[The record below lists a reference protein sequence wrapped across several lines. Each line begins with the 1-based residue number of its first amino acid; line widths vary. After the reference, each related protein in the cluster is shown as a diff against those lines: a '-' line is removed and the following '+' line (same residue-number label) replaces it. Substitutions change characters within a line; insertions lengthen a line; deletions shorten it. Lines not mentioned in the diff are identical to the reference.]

1 MSAASSTVSQKTIVL
16 PLSSKFDFH
25 TVPDHHPRR
34 PVFAL
39 EDEVEADR
47 IPDVQLELHL
57 LRRRRPHAPAA
68 RRRGPAARSSNCKFS
83 TAPLDESTARWAQQA
98 SIIQHT
104 IVVDTHATFTVCSCF
119 TAASFMFE
127 QQIFNDLSCVEV
139 AAG

>member
-1 MSAASSTVSQKTIVL
+1 
-16 PLSSKFDFH
+16 
-25 TVPDHHPRR
+25 
-34 PVFAL
+34 
-39 EDEVEADR
+39 
-47 IPDVQLELHL
+47 
-57 LRRRRPHAPAA
+57 
-68 RRRGPAARSSNCKFS
+68 
-83 TAPLDESTARWAQQA
+83 LDESTARWAQQA